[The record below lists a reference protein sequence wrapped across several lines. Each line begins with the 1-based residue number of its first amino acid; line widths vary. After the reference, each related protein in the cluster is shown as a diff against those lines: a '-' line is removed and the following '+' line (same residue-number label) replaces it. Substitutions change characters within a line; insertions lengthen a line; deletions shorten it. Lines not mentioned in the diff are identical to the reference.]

1 MLPGMGFSRVLAVA
15 LVLAA
20 SPVAWPAESP
30 PDIPAI
36 HIAGNGEAGGEIN
49 LIRSDGTVL
58 RRLTGPVRP
67 IWLSA
72 ILNGGCLVVDRSGQ
86 HRAVLVIIEKDIA
99 PRPAR
104 EVGGQNDDDST

>member
-1 MLPGMGFSRVLAVA
+1 MGLLRGLAVA

-58 RRLTGPVRP
+58 RPLTGLGHP

-72 ILNGGCLVVDRSGQ
+72 TLNGGYLVVDRSGQ
-86 HRAVLVIIEKDIA
+86 HRAVLVIKEKDIA
-99 PRPAR
+99 SRPAR
-104 EVGGQNDDDST
+104 EVGGQNDDDSP